1 MEEDKYL
8 TVKALTKYIKY
19 KFDCDKHLDDILLC
33 GEVSNFKHHAR
44 GHFYF
49 TLKDEYAQIPCMMF
63 QTYASKVL
71 FKVEDGMKL
80 YARGKVSV
88 YEAGGYYQFSVV
100 EIKKEGLGDLYLKY
114 EALKKELSEAGLF
127 DVSHK
132 RAIKQIPKVIGV
144 ITSSTGAVIK
154 DIINT
159 TKRRYPLCTILLYP
173 ALVQGEMAKDS
184 IVKAIKKANDDN
196 LCDTLIVGRGG
207 GSIEDLWPF
216 NERDVAYAI
225 YNSLIPVISAVGH
238 ETDFTIADFVADIR
252 AATPTAA
259 AEIATPNVVVLKENI
274 KNNVR
279 YLNQIL
285 NSYLD
290 NIKRNL
296 ANIDIRFDNNNPY
309 LKLKD
314 KKKNVIE
321 LKNRLD
327 YLVKNILSIKE
338 REFILYSEKLK
349 VLNPLNIMDKGYS
362 ISKDKDKILRS
373 INDTKVGNDISIT
386 LKDGIVMAEVKE
398 ILKDGKRS

>member
-279 YLNQIL
+279 YLKQIL

-296 ANIDIRFDNNNPY
+296 ANIDIRLDNNNPY

>member
-296 ANIDIRFDNNNPY
+296 ANIDIRLDNNNPY